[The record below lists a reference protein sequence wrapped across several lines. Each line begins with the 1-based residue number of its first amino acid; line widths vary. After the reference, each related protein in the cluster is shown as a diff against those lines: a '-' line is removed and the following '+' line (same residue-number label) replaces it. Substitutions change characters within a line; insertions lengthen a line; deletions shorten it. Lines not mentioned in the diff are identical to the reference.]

1 MSEIMNEEKLIMDRF
16 GNENHFR
23 VPDNY
28 FNEFPQ
34 RVMKRIERQRR
45 RRRIIHWSIAA
56 MLTGCVLGTSFLM
69 NSVKQ
74 QDLPFEADNNQYI
87 EDALDYSMINNMEIA
102 TYLTEAE

>member
-1 MSEIMNEEKLIMDRF
+1 MSEIMNEEKLIMERF
-16 GNENHFR
+16 GNENPFR

-34 RVMKRIERQRR
+34 RIMKRIESRR
-45 RRRIIHWSIAA
+45 RRRKIIRWSIAA
-56 MLTGCVLGTSFLM
+56 MLTGCVLSTTFLM
-69 NSVKQ
+69 DSFRQ
-74 QDLPFEADNNQYI
+74 QNLPLEADNSQYI

>member
-1 MSEIMNEEKLIMDRF
+1 MNEEKLIMDRF
-16 GNENHFR
+16 GDENPFR

-34 RVMKRIERQRR
+34 RIMKRIERQRR
-45 RRRIIHWSIAA
+45 RRRIIRWSIAA
-56 MLTGCVLGTSFLM
+56 MLTGCALSAMFLM
-69 NSVKQ
+69 NRNGQ
-74 QDLPFEADNNQYI
+74 QDLSIEAENSQYI